1 MPTILQISAG
11 QGPAECRTFVPLL
24 AEIIRKDAAGK
35 GIVCLPLTEYSVR
48 GKETASIRFSLE
60 GNIEDFRSSWE
71 GTVQWIWQSTIRPH
85 WPRKN
90 WFVKVSFFDFRP
102 LAAATLRTTE
112 LRFETCRA
120 SGPGGQ
126 HVNTTDSAV
135 RVVHLPTGIAAAA
148 SEERSQTRNRE
159 LAMLRLLE
167 KMNLIAEQR
176 HAAAKEEMR
185 LDHYHL
191 ERGGAIRTF
200 RSLPPE
206 EVRKQ
211 EPPTSPQV

>member
-11 QGPAECRTFVPLL
+11 QGPAECRAFVPLL
-24 AEIIRKDAAGK
+24 ADIIRKDATEK

-48 GKETASIRFSLE
+48 GREIASIRLSLE
-60 GNIEDFRSSWE
+60 GDIEDFRKSWE
-71 GTVQWIWQSTIRPH
+71 GTVKWIWQSTIRPH

-90 WFVKVSFFDFRP
+90 WFVKVSFFDFRTDMP
-102 LAAATLRTTE
+102 GTVKTSDLKI
-112 LRFETCRA
+112 ETCRA

-126 HVNTTDSAV
+126 HVNRTDSAV
-135 RVVHLPTGIAAAA
+135 RIVHLPTGIEAMA
-148 SEERSQTRNRE
+148 SEERSQARNRE

-167 KMNLIAEQR
+167 KMHLIAEQR
-176 HAAAKEEMR
+176 HAAEKEEMW

-200 RSLPPE
+200 KGMPPK
-206 EVRKQ
+206 EVK
-211 EPPTSPQV
+211 

>member
-11 QGPAECRTFVPLL
+11 QGPAECRAFVPLL

-35 GIVCLPLTEYSVR
+35 GIVCLTLTEYSAR
-48 GKETASIRFSLE
+48 GGEIASIRLSLE
-60 GNIEDFRSSWE
+60 GDIEDFRRSWE
-71 GTVQWIWQSTIRPH
+71 GTVKWIWQSTIRPH

-90 WFVKVSFFDFRP
+90 WFVKVSFFDFRSDMP
-102 LAAATLRTTE
+102 GTVKTTD
-112 LRFETCRA
+112 LKIETCRA

-126 HVNTTDSAV
+126 HVNKTDSAV
-135 RVVHLPTGIAAAA
+135 RIVHLPTGIEAMA

-167 KMNLIAEQR
+167 KMHLIAEQR
-176 HAAAKEEMR
+176 HAAAKEEMW

-191 ERGGAIRTF
+191 ERGGAIRIF
-200 RSLPPE
+200 KGMPPK
-206 EVRKQ
+206 EVK
-211 EPPTSPQV
+211 

>member
-11 QGPAECRTFVPLL
+11 QGPAECRAFVPLL
-24 AEIIRKDAAGK
+24 ADIIRKDATEK

-48 GKETASIRFSLE
+48 GREIASVRLSLE
-60 GNIEDFRSSWE
+60 GDIEDFRRSWE
-71 GTVQWIWQSTIRPH
+71 GTVKWIWQSTIRPY

-90 WFVKVSFFDFRP
+90 WFVKVSFFDFKTDMP
-102 LAAATLRTTE
+102 GTVKTSDLKI
-112 LRFETCRA
+112 ETCRA

-126 HVNTTDSAV
+126 HVNKTDSAV
-135 RVVHLPTGIAAAA
+135 RIVHLPTGIEAMA

-167 KMNLIAEQR
+167 KMHLIAEQR
-176 HAAAKEEMR
+176 HAAAKEEMW

-191 ERGGAIRTF
+191 ERGGAVRTF
-200 RSLPPE
+200 KGMPPK
-206 EVRKQ
+206 EVK
-211 EPPTSPQV
+211 

>member
-11 QGPAECRTFVPLL
+11 QGPAECRAFVPRL
-24 AEIIRKDAAGK
+24 AEIIRKDAAEK
-35 GIVCLPLTEYSVR
+35 DIVCLPLTEYSVR
-48 GKETASIRFSLE
+48 GGEIASVRLSLE
-60 GNIEDFRSSWE
+60 GDIEDFRESWE
-71 GTVQWIWQSTIRPH
+71 GTVKWIWQSTIRPH

-90 WFVKVSFFDFRP
+90 WFVKVSFFDFKTDAP
-102 LAAATLRTTE
+102 GTVKPSE
-112 LRFETCRA
+112 LKIVTCRA

-126 HVNTTDSAV
+126 HVNKTDSAV
-135 RVVHLPTGIAAAA
+135 RIVHLPTGIEATAC
-148 SEERSQTRNRE
+148 EERSQARNRE

-167 KMNLIAEQR
+167 KMHLIAEQR

-200 RSLPPE
+200 KGMPPE
-206 EVRKQ
+206 EIK
-211 EPPTSPQV
+211 

>member
-11 QGPAECRTFVPLL
+11 QGPAECRAFVPLL
-24 AEIIRKDAAGK
+24 ADIIRKDATEK

-48 GKETASIRFSLE
+48 GREIASIRLSLE
-60 GNIEDFRSSWE
+60 GDIEDFRKSWE
-71 GTVQWIWQSTIRPH
+71 GTVKWIWQSTIRPH

-90 WFVKVSFFDFRP
+90 WFVKVSFFDFRSDMP
-102 LAAATLRTTE
+102 GTVKTSDLKI
-112 LRFETCRA
+112 ETCRA

-126 HVNTTDSAV
+126 HVNKTDSAV
-135 RVVHLPTGIAAAA
+135 RIVHLPTGIEAMA

-167 KMNLIAEQR
+167 KMHLIAEQR
-176 HAAAKEEMR
+176 HAAAKEEMW

-191 ERGGAIRTF
+191 ERGGAIRIF
-200 RSLPPE
+200 KGMPPK
-206 EVRKQ
+206 EVK
-211 EPPTSPQV
+211 